1 MKSMKSL
8 SKSVLISS
16 NVKEDQQKTI
26 PLEKTSEV
34 KATCYLREFWEYAC
48 NRHLSPK
55 YVFQDFKKFFEN

>member
-1 MKSMKSL
+1 
-8 SKSVLISS
+8 VPISP
-16 NVKEDQQKTI
+16 NVKEDQQETI